1 MVIQSAREKNEMCFN
16 DSPYTERLHMRVV
29 FFRHLNREHALDDKS
44 TAQCRVQ
51 MQVVQQLELQVRLY
65 KHSTQL
71 LFLQTELVFDMVHL
85 ILVRLNKCLFS
96 ALHVVEHPA
105 LI

>member
-1 MVIQSAREKNEMCFN
+1 MNDSFN
-16 DSPYTERLHMRVV
+16 DSPYTERLHMCVV